1 MVKPNKVLVG
11 FAPFFS
17 DAIWPKTCTPAD
29 LAPIPGLPLLIEQL
43 LIEQLVAA
51 KAICQQRTYVYEAAR
66 LANQTCW
73 SGATRCWSQP
83 AAGLDK
89 QATGEPDPL
98 RALGFSSLNDRS
110 EGTASRIVAI

>member
-1 MVKPNKVLVG
+1 MLVG

-43 LIEQLVAA
+43 VAA

-73 SGATRCWSQP
+73 SDTTRCWSQP

-98 RALGFSSLNDRS
+98 SALGFSSLNDRS
-110 EGTASRIVAI
+110 EGTASRIVEIYSA